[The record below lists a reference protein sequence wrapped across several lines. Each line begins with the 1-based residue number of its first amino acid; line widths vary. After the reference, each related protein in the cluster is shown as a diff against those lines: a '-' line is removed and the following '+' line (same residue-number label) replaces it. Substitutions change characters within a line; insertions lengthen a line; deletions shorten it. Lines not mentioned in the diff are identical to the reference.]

1 MLFTKLLPLLVF
13 TGPAFAAATPARSLH
28 AREEIQPNG
37 TYMIENAKSG
47 TVVDLS
53 GTDNTSI
60 IGYPLTAAKTKKWS
74 TIWTGE
80 NWNIQSVSTG
90 SLHTLGISCIDELN
104 ATDFRIYSS
113 NTTETWDLYNY
124 GDPTPGDPITLWGAW
139 AAIHQTWNFI
149 SSMLLSAFSKIL
161 TDHNPTCT
169 LFTFKSTI

>member
-60 IGYPLTAAKTKKWS
+60 IGYPPNGGENQKWS

-80 NWNIQSVSTG
+80 KLEHPVGVVNNGTNLTVSSTAYAWDIV
-90 SLHTLGISCIDELN
+90 HDELN

-149 SSMLLSAFSKIL
+149 SIDNMTAQG
-161 TDHNPTCT
+161 
-169 LFTFKSTI
+169 